1 MTCNGLQIRVLDDS
15 AYKWLREM
23 LDCFNDGDMHKYDAL
38 CTQYA
43 SVLNQLPSMVQNER
57 KLREKITILAL
68 TELIFKSAP
77 LCCFPASSNQV
88 PGSLEGHSLAH
99 HASAQMETI
108 AFLD

>member
-1 MTCNGLQIRVLDDS
+1 MQIRVLDDS

-68 TELIFKSAP
+68 TELIFKSAT
-77 LCCFPASSNQV
+77 
-88 PGSLEGHSLAH
+88 
-99 HASAQMETI
+99 SAALPPPQNKC
-108 AFLD
+108 